1 MKHLV
6 EREYYISEYFRN
18 NVKKENT
25 LYEGLIS
32 TLFGGIKML
41 FKKDWDSVKCKNPT
55 ILEYLKSIDKNLIGY
70 TFTKM
75 QFSSECNNIRQN
87 VADYFNDILDYK
99 LLQIKKEENINK
111 FIEQE
116 NLENEDEIEN
126 IDINK
131 YLNLKDNTL
140 LDSLKKYKENISS
153 VCKQN
158 RRLREYADQLLNSVV
173 VFVNDIIIKELEQKD
188 IDKSKLDEKKKKLK
202 EEREKFKEIR
212 NKMNELAKKASE
224 DELKKLSD
232 ERDSNMRDIEVKP
245 IGAMSGDKS
254 IDMIV
259 KQFGNMLGEFKI
271 KLNESELPKVYS
283 EIFRSDTHIGIKKS
297 LEKVDW
303 NFSEND
309 GNDTPEGIYDKF
321 LIKVILNKI
330 NTVYKVVLKNKD
342 MFKDVPSASV
352 QAMMISLS
360 NVIIYGFIGD
370 RFDIKNDTPRLSLLT
385 KCVIDS
391 DATIGFN
398 LPLIDPQKPDNGNFF
413 VSIMNQFKNADI
425 NSKEVENAVNSMQKE
440 DVEKIIQEWIGD
452 KESSEESEENT
463 DNPKNNVKFI
473 KQFGPK
479 LMKDFRQN
487 IKELFD
493 IIVKKAKDIK
503 EESEKNRNKK

>member
-1 MKHLV
+1 MKYLV
-6 EREYYISEYFRN
+6 EREYYISEYFHN
-18 NVKKENT
+18 NVKKEDT

-32 TLFGGIKML
+32 TLFGGIKLL
-41 FKKDWDSVKCKNPT
+41 FKKDWDNIKCKNPT
-55 ILEYLKSIDKNLIGY
+55 VLEYLKSIDKDLVGY

-75 QFSSECNNIRQN
+75 QFSSECKNIRQN
-87 VADYFNDILDYK
+87 VVDYFNDILDYK
-99 LLQIKKEENINK
+99 LLQIKKEENIDK

-126 IDINK
+126 IDVNK

-158 RRLREYADQLLNSVV
+158 DKLREYADQLLNSVV
-173 VFVNDIIIKELEQKD
+173 VFVNNIIIKELEQKD
-188 IDKSKLDEKKKKLK
+188 VDKSKLNEKKKKLE
-202 EEREKFKEIR
+202 EERKKFDEIR
-212 NKMNELAKKASE
+212 SKMNELAKKASE
-224 DELKKLSD
+224 DELKKLGD
-232 ERDSNMRDIEVKP
+232 ERDRNMRDIEVKP

-259 KQFGNMLGEFKI
+259 KQFGNMLGEFNNIKI
-271 KLNESELPKVYS
+271 NESELPKVYS
-283 EIFRSDTHIGIKKS
+283 EIFRSDTHIGIKNS

-303 NFSEND
+303 KFSEND
-309 GNDTPEGIYDKF
+309 DNNTSEGIYDKF

-352 QAMMISLS
+352 QAMMVSLS
-360 NVIIYGFIGD
+360 NVIIFGFIGD
-370 RFDIKNDTPRLSLLT
+370 RFDIENDEPRLSLLT

-398 LPLIDPQKPDNGNFF
+398 LPLINPQKPDDGNFF
-413 VSIMNQFKNADI
+413 VSIMNQFKNTDI
-425 NSKEVENAVNSMQKE
+425 SSKEVEDAVKSMKKE
-440 DVEKIIQEWIGD
+440 DIKKIIQEWIEG
-452 KESSEESEENT
+452 KETSEESDENT
-463 DNPKNNVKFI
+463 DYLKFT

-487 IKELFD
+487 VSKLFD
-493 IIVKKAKDIK
+493 IVVKKAKDIK
-503 EESEKNRNKK
+503 EKSEK